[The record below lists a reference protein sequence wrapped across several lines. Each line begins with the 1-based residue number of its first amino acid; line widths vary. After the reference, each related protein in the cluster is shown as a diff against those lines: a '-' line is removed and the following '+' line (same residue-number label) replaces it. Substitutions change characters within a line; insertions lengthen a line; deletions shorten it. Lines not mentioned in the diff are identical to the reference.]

1 MNGNIFNSISSFFDM
16 LLAAIVSVFLT
27 LLFRG
32 GPAILYD
39 KGKFRVKRLFWL
51 FIGQFVGSIGVYVL
65 TSYLFCTEA
74 FKDLSSYKLVVTF
87 LAAIMPVEITLVLLI
102 VLVHRFWLIII
113 KKIDPT
119 FTEDNPLEK
128 IATIASIHKNRPA
141 DTYLP
146 DEIDEDNKDNES
158 EEDNIEETENK
169 N

>member
-1 MNGNIFNSISSFFDM
+1 MIGNIFNSISSFFDM

-51 FIGQFVGSIGVYVL
+51 FIGQFIGSIGVYVL

-74 FKDLSSYKLVVTF
+74 FKDLGSYKLVVTF

-113 KKIDPT
+113 KKVDPT
-119 FTEDNPLEK
+119 FKEDNPLEN
-128 IATIASIHKNRPA
+128 IATIASIHKGRPS

-146 DEIDEDNKDNES
+146 EEEGNNAETVEEAELNNKDEQIN
-158 EEDNIEETENK
+158 
-169 N
+169 